1 MRQSKAGPLGWPFEQ
16 EDVLRVS
23 FAMPIPF
30 ARMDRLWSF
39 AWDGLGQNP
48 RYSEA
53 EAAEP
58 AGGQQKGTG
67 TGMQGLHLKCEN
79 CRPAICGC
87 RFYSS
92 PFSGSAAKRV
102 VFGLSRSTVSE
113 WQMKCHEKPARF
125 AVALPTASRSMG
137 RFRMQR
143 RRMIEELGH
152 LQPMLIH
159 LDRTFAQIRR
169 LMPKADIRS
178 RASRGGTR

>member
-1 MRQSKAGPLGWPFEQ
+1 MRQSKAGPLGWPFEP

-30 ARMDRLWSF
+30 ARMDRLSSF

-67 TGMQGLHLKCEN
+67 TGMQRLHLKCEK
-79 CRPAICGC
+79 CRPAMCGC
-87 RFYSS
+87 RFYSN

-102 VFGLSRSTVSE
+102 VLGLSRSTVSE
-113 WQMKCHEKPARF
+113 WQMKCLERPARF

-137 RFRMQR
+137 CFRMQQ

-152 LQPMLIH
+152 LQPMLMH
-159 LDRTFAQIRR
+159 LDRTFARD
-169 LMPKADIRS
+169 LPPVNS
-178 RASRGGTR
+178 TRDN